1 MKHNFKLKN
10 AALLM
15 ALTAVYPM
23 VAHSA
28 AGIAQFTVGDV
39 NVRRG
44 SAAVPLSKGQAIE
57 SGDSIVT
64 GGAGQAQLR
73 FSDGGLVSL
82 APNSQFNISNYADV
96 NDPGKDTFAVS
107 LFRGGMRAITG
118 LIGKRNRENYKV
130 TTNTAT
136 IGIRGSAFSANYNAD
151 GSLNVAGEQDAIQ
164 VCTQAGCVDL
174 TVGEIVRVSSSNTLP
189 TRTNLSSNLPPL
201 SVLPQTGALKNQP
214 EFEIPGGVN
223 GVLAGVSAIFVSQQK
238 NFFPLGTLVGGA
250 DPSTGKGTFVN
261 SLMTRH
267 ESDFGTPLLSPS
279 SPIIFEQVGAGS
291 SSFGTVG
298 TATDPAFIG
307 WGYWDAARLTDG
319 GIQQSSSSGTT
330 ELSGVHYLV
339 GRPTPYLDMP
349 ATGNANYTL
358 VGGTNPTASSYTGG
372 SIVGTLIGA
381 GLNVNFSTG
390 LLHAYVDT
398 RFVSN
403 NTTINVQIGDY
414 GYVSGNQFYAND
426 GSGSQGYF
434 TGFFTGAQASRAGL
448 VYYGYGGTVGDING
462 VAVFVK
468 SASSEPITDLRAV
481 FIAASGNVPTYD
493 VGGFS
498 LLAGNQLVMQHDP
511 GDFDTYCYCG
521 QSTLVAATGPV
532 SSADAKGSPADHDF
546 IGWGYWARGAE
557 VSYGGSSSLTGVHY
571 IVGKPTLNMPT
582 DGTATYNLIGG
593 TPPTATYNGQSIVGT
608 LLSAS
613 LQVNFGSGNLQAN
626 VSTQFTKNNVTTNVS
641 LVESAWISGN
651 TFSGGFNCGGNV
663 RGIFVGNAA
672 TRAGMVYK
680 QVANAGIQNSGNPGN
695 LGTVRGAVAL
705 QRDAIVVAAP

>member
-15 ALTAVYPM
+15 ALAAVYPM
-23 VAHSA
+23 AAHSA

-44 SAAVPLSKGQAIE
+44 NAAVPLSKGQPIE

-82 APNSQFNISNYADV
+82 APNSQFNISNYADT
-96 NDPGKDTFAVS
+96 NDPGQDSFAVN
-107 LFRGGMRAITG
+107 LLRGGMRAITG

-174 TVGEIVRVSSSNTLP
+174 TVGEIVRIASNTTLP
-189 TRTNLSSNLPPL
+189 VRTSLSTNLPPL
-201 SVLPQTGALKNQP
+201 SGLPQTGALKNQP
-214 EFEIPGGVN
+214 EFEIPATGVS
-223 GVLAGVSAIFVSQQK
+223 GLLPGVSAIFVG
-238 NFFPLGTLVGGA
+238 NDGFPYNGQLVGGA
-250 DPSTGKGTFVN
+250 DPSTGQGTFVN

-267 ESDFGTPLLSPS
+267 VSGAVQLVNIPGAAVT
-279 SPIIFEQVGAGS
+279 FEQIGSGS

-307 WGYWDAARLTDG
+307 WGYWNTGRVTVE
-319 GIQQSSSSGTT
+319 GISVESESSTYD
-330 ELSGVHYLV
+330 LMGVHYLV
-339 GRPTPYLDMP
+339 GRPTPYLEMP
-349 ATGNANYTL
+349 VSGTANYTL
-358 VGGTNPTASSYTGG
+358 VGGTAPTASNYLGNSFVG
-372 SIVGTLIGA
+372 SLVGA

-398 RFVSN
+398 RFVVN
-403 NTTINVQIGDY
+403 NNTINVQIGDY
-414 GYVSGNQFYAND
+414 GYVDGNQFYAN
-426 GSGSQGYF
+426 GGNGGQGYF
-434 TGFFTGAQASRAGL
+434 QGFFVGPQATRAGM
-448 VYYGYGGTVGDING
+448 VYYGYEGSLGNIYG
-462 VAVFVK
+462 VAAFIK
-468 SASSEPITDLRAV
+468 SGGSAPVTDLRAV
-481 FIAASGNVPTYD
+481 FTDNNDNSPSYA

-498 LLAGNQLVMQHDP
+498 LLAGNALVMQHDP
-511 GDFDTYCYCG
+511 GDFDNFCYCG

-532 SSADAKGSPADHDF
+532 SDFGALGSPADHDF
-546 IGWGYWARGAE
+546 IGWGYWARGA
-557 VSYGGSSSLTGVHY
+557 SQQDYSGGSLNGVHY

-582 DGTATYNLIGG
+582 DGTATYDLIIGK
-593 TPPTATYNGQSIVGT
+593 TAPTATYQGQSIVGT
-608 LLSAS
+608 LLNAS
-613 LQVNFGSGNLQAN
+613 LQVNFGSGNVQAN
-626 VSTQFTKNNVTTNVS
+626 VATQFTKNNVTSNVNLS
-641 LVESAWISGN
+641 ESASISGS
-651 TFSGGFNCGGNV
+651 TFQGGGNCGGNV
-663 RGIFVGNAA
+663 KGIFVGNNA

-680 QVANAGIQNSGNPGN
+680 QQANGGIQNSGNPSN
-695 LGTVRGAVAL
+695 LGVVRGAVAL
-705 QRDAIVVAAP
+705 QRGAIVIAP